1 MPLTGLT
8 GEWSRGA
15 DGTSSSTE
23 RVLGERTCRGEVN
36 NSRFYSTGK
45 EHNNRSPLVHLSS
58 SSSLVA
64 RRGGVHGRTSARST
78 GVAHLDQEL
87 VFSTGAQRRQPTSS
101 RVSREAARG
110 FEAGAAESSLLKLL
124 PRPSLRSKLTCEVEH
139 GSKNGDQVDKPRAF
153 QRQHFALGLADPQ
166 IRNENGRCW
175 V

>member
-1 MPLTGLT
+1 M
-8 GEWSRGA
+8 
-15 DGTSSSTE
+15 SSWE
-23 RVLGERTCRGEVN
+23 E
-36 NSRFYSTGK
+36 YDD
-45 EHNNRSPLVHLSS
+45 RSPLVHLSS

-64 RRGGVHGRTSARST
+64 RRGGGHGRTCARST
-78 GVAHLDQEL
+78 GIAHLDQEL

-124 PRPSLRSKLTCEVEH
+124 PRPSLRSKLTCDVEH
-139 GSKNGDQVDKPRAF
+139 GSKNRRRVDKPRAF

-166 IRNENGRCW
+166 IQNENGRCW

>member
-23 RVLGERTCRGEVN
+23 SVLGERTCRGEVN

-64 RRGGVHGRTSARST
+64 RRGGVHGGTCAWST

-87 VFSTGAQRRQPTSS
+87 VFSSTSRRGSGEVIEPHQQEHRGVNQPQVEYQE
-101 RVSREAARG
+101 RQLEVSKPA
-110 FEAGAAESSLLKLL
+110 
-124 PRPSLRSKLTCEVEH
+124 PPSLRC
-139 GSKNGDQVDKPRAF
+139 
-153 QRQHFALGLADPQ
+153 
-166 IRNENGRCW
+166 
-175 V
+175 

>member
-15 DGTSSSTE
+15 EGSSSSTE
-23 RVLGERTCRGEVN
+23 RVLGERTCVVEVN
-36 NSRFYSTGK
+36 NCERFFSTWE
-45 EHNNRSPLVHLSS
+45 EHNNRSALVHLSS

-64 RRGGVHGRTSARST
+64 RRGGVHGGTCARST
-78 GVAHLDQEL
+78 GIAHLEQEL

-124 PRPSLRSKLTCEVEH
+124 PRPSLRSKLT
-139 GSKNGDQVDKPRAF
+139 
-153 QRQHFALGLADPQ
+153 
-166 IRNENGRCW
+166 
-175 V
+175 